1 MTILE
6 TAPIME
12 YTHTHAWMIFTG
24 LITIIIMLV
33 IAKMAEEV
41 YNDPIMVIS
50 GIIAILGLI
59 FMLVG
64 LVYEINEK
72 EVDTG
77 RIKYTIKCDD
87 SIGLN
92 EFYNKYKILEH
103 TQYTDVYVV
112 EEISTND

>member
-12 YTHTHAWMIFTG
+12 YAHTHAWMIFTG

-33 IAKMAEEV
+33 IAKMADEV
-41 YNDPIMVIS
+41 CNDITMIIS
-50 GIIAILGLI
+50 FIVAILGLT
-59 FMLVG
+59 FMIVG
-64 LVYEINEK
+64 LIFEINEK
-72 EVDTG
+72 EIDTG

-103 TQYTDVYVV
+103 TQYTDVYVA